1 MNSQFTIADCDLIQ
15 LPKKNNIA
23 GSSTLL
29 HGGIE
34 VPFDIKRV
42 YYLYDVPG
50 GESRGAHA
58 HKNLHQLLIAASG
71 SFDVTLDDG
80 QSKRTITLSRP
91 FIGLHIKPGIW
102 RDITNFSSGVICLVL
117 ASELYKEE
125 DYIRD
130 YDEFLHF
137 KKRETI
143 NQGYF

>member
-1 MNSQFTIADCDLIQ
+1 MNSQFTIIDCDLIQ

-23 GSSTLL
+23 GNSTLL
-29 HGGIE
+29 QGGIE

-80 QSKRTITLSRP
+80 QSKKTITLSRP

>member
-1 MNSQFTIADCDLIQ
+1 MDCNLIQ
-15 LPKKNNIA
+15 LPKARNVA

-29 HGGIE
+29 QNGIE
-34 VPFDIKRV
+34 VPFEIKRV

-80 QSKRTITLSRP
+80 QSKKTITLSRP

-117 ASELYKEE
+117 ASELYNAE
-125 DYIRD
+125 DYLRD
-130 YDEFLHF
+130 YSEFLLF
-137 KKRETI
+137 KKRDYSKTV
-143 NQGYF
+143 